1 MSAIKISV
9 QGIEASFHDVAA
21 KKYFG
26 AGAEII
32 YCNSFEAS
40 CLALVNGESEN
51 CLMAIENSIA
61 GPITKNYDLINNFK
75 LQVNDEIS
83 LPVELHLMALPEI
96 TIENITEI
104 HSHPV
109 AINQCSKFLQ
119 THGDKKVIAMD
130 DTAACAKRVA
140 ANNLKNV
147 AVIAGEATAKKY
159 ELNILYHNIHDSENN
174 FTRFLILSKK

>member
-1 MSAIKISV
+1 MSTKKISV

-26 AGAEII
+26 AATEII
-32 YCNSFEAS
+32 YCKSFEAS
-40 CLALVNGESEN
+40 CEALVNEESEN

-61 GPITKNYDLINNFK
+61 GPITKNYDLIRDFN
-75 LQVNDEIS
+75 LHVIDEMN
-83 LPVELHLMALPEI
+83 LPIELHLMALPDIAMESI
-96 TIENITEI
+96 IEI

-109 AINQCSKFLQ
+109 AISQCGKFLQ
-119 THGDKKVIAMD
+119 SHGDKKVIAMD

-147 AVIAGEATAKKY
+147 AVIAGEASAKKY
-159 ELNILYHNIHDSENN
+159 ELNILYQNIHDTKNN